1 MAIDSFNQII
11 EHIPDETFSLNKI
24 GSCYLYLEKYD
35 LALSYFNKVLDIDSE
50 DSDALLNMGLYY
62 NDLEMYDDA
71 LIYLDK
77 CIEIQPNDRAALLQ
91 MANIYKNKQDYHNAL
106 RYVNQALGQNPNDLM
121 LQLTKNLLLS
131 NIGEFEESINGFK
144 SISLEGIDNY
154 GLNKTYHI
162 PFTNN
167 VSWITFSWVETGL
180 KSLFLYFLFH
190 LLLVSLQPLQ
200 ECMGYFLVF
209 LRYIRQLCFDVFE

>member
-1 MAIDSFNQII
+1 MGEYELAIDSFNQII

-35 LALSYFNKVLDIDSE
+35 LALSYFNKVLEIDSE

-77 CIEIQPNDRAALLQ
+77 CIEIQPNDGAALLQ

-154 GLNKTYHI
+154 GLISMYYIYYGQALQTMGKNDDAL
-162 PFTNN
+162 
-167 VSWITFSWVETGL
+167 GL
-180 KSLFLYFLFH
+180 YDEYLIKYDGFPKDEIQDEKDR
-190 LLLVSLQPLQ
+190 LLIL
-200 ECMGYFLVF
+200 
-209 LRYIRQLCFDVFE
+209 IK